1 MKTFLFVLLLIF
13 NLSAHAQEKDST
25 FCHHGFVMDY
35 TNSIADEI
43 GFKYRPTKSI
53 SYFFKGKLFT
63 QQPWRYSEGNETYQE
78 LRKYVGVLGIE
89 YSIHSTNNIT
99 FYLVASAGLIVTD
112 FSQVYFLEGSFYE
125 YAGKLYDKNF
135 TYSISSGV
143 GAEYFFSN
151 HLSIGCSQM
160 LSLDYT
166 SGNRISDYGESD
178 PLTYTKVVFGNTKFT
193 LSFYF

>member
-1 MKTFLFVLLLIF
+1 
-13 NLSAHAQEKDST
+13 
-25 FCHHGFVMDY
+25 MDY

-43 GFKYRPTKSI
+43 GFKYRQSETI
-53 SYFFKGKLFT
+53 AYFLRGNLFT
-63 QQPWRYSEGNETYQE
+63 QKPWRYSEGNETHQE
-78 LRKYVGVLGIE
+78 LRKYSGVFGVE
-89 YSIHSTNNIT
+89 YTIHSIDNIT
-99 FYLVASAGLIVTD
+99 FYVIASAGLIVTD

-135 TYSISSGV
+135 TYSIATGV

-160 LSLDYT
+160 LFLNYS

-178 PLTYTKVVFGNTKFT
+178 PFTYTKVVLGNTKFT